1 MNTNEE
7 NNPIL
12 QNVASSFMRNGNNIN
27 DNNTS
32 FDLTRFY
39 PTIAAAGAALA
50 GGALYYL
57 LNIMGKSK
65 KNDESIIDFKNQYME
80 QVMHMRENF
89 LKEREILQAYEDMR
103 NQQKNEV

>member
-12 QNVASSFMRNGNNIN
+12 QNVASTLMRNVDN
-27 DNNTS
+27 NNTS

-57 LNIMGKSK
+57 LNIMGKNK
-65 KNDESIIDFKNQYME
+65 RNDNSLIDFKNQT
-80 QVMHMRENF
+80 
-89 LKEREILQAYEDMR
+89 REIKVNSFL
-103 NQQKNEV
+103 NIF

>member
-12 QNVASSFMRNGNNIN
+12 QNVASTLMRNVDN
-27 DNNTS
+27 NNTS

-57 LNIMGKSK
+57 LNIMGKNK
-65 KNDESIIDFKNQYME
+65 KNDNSLIDFKNQT
-80 QVMHMRENF
+80 REVKVNSF
-89 LKEREILQAYEDMR
+89 
-103 NQQKNEV
+103 

>member
-65 KNDESIIDFKNQYME
+65 KNDESIIDFKNQT
-80 QVMHMRENF
+80 REVKVIFSFF
-89 LKEREILQAYEDMR
+89 LFLSWKFFKIIF
-103 NQQKNEV
+103 

>member
-12 QNVASSFMRNGNNIN
+12 QNVASTLMRNVDN
-27 DNNTS
+27 NNTS

-57 LNIMGKSK
+57 LNIMGKNK
-65 KNDESIIDFKNQYME
+65 KNDNSLIDFKNQT
-80 QVMHMRENF
+80 
-89 LKEREILQAYEDMR
+89 REIKVNLF
-103 NQQKNEV
+103 

>member
-12 QNVASSFMRNGNNIN
+12 QNVASTLMRNVDN
-27 DNNTS
+27 NNTS

-65 KNDESIIDFKNQYME
+65 KNDESIIDFKNQT
-80 QVMHMRENF
+80 REVKVIFSFF
-89 LKEREILQAYEDMR
+89 LFLS
-103 NQQKNEV
+103 

>member
-12 QNVASSFMRNGNNIN
+12 QNVASNLMRKNGLLNN
-27 DNNTS
+27 NNTS

-50 GGALYYL
+50 GGALYYF
-57 LNIMGKSK
+57 LNIMGKNK
-65 KNDESIIDFKNQYME
+65 KKDDSLIDFKNQT
-80 QVMHMRENF
+80 
-89 LKEREILQAYEDMR
+89 REIKVSCFMCCR
-103 NQQKNEV
+103 IS